1 MFQLSDV
8 EFRGYPKTPRLYREC
23 VVTEKIDGS
32 SCAVVVTEGGD
43 VYAQSRNRLLDWEAG
58 VDNFEFARWVH
69 DNADALV
76 ELLGVGYHYGEWWG
90 YKINRGYGLSAG
102 DRRFSLFDTDRYGDV
117 VEEFWAVEG
126 LGLVP
131 VLGRGVFGDSIV
143 QDSLRR
149 LRREGSKAVE
159 GYLRPEGVIVT
170 HIAGRQRFK
179 VLLEGD
185 DTPKG
190 SGSGSRSGSGADS

>member
-1 MFQLSDV
+1 M
-8 EFRGYPKTPRLYREC
+8 
-23 VVTEKIDGS
+23 
-32 SCAVVVTEGGD
+32 
-43 VYAQSRNRLLDWEAG
+43 YAQSRNRFLDWEAG

-190 SGSGSRSGSGADS
+190 SAGAGVITA